1 MAENNTGFFSK
12 VRQAAEGF
20 LDQYIEKAQTNSNT
34 EGAWSRKGLLHVDY
48 ATDQQAGWIEKR
60 GLVSSGVLKNMAR
73 KDSAV
78 IAVILTRLS
87 QVSAFAQPQKDRYSP
102 GFKIQ
107 PKVPLEM
114 SREDKI
120 KLADPNLSDEERAQI
135 KYEALKRISEEQAK
149 QEEDMDRMKDFI
161 LHCGMPKSEMET
173 DKKRVDFDK
182 FVKLITMDTLTYN
195 FSAIEKIPQKGHQKH
210 DDWKL
215 HSFYPVSAG
224 TVKHLSKKS
233 AMFYEQY
240 LRKKAE
246 ERGDEFMK
254 TPDEPYCYGQVV
266 QGRVVAA
273 WTHSEMAFEPRI
285 PSVDP
290 EDNGYPPGELEL
302 LIQLVTAHLYAEA
315 HNRNFFTQGL
325 GTKGLLHIKGESIS
339 QAQLEGFKRQWYSQ
353 VINSKNAFRPPIIGL
368 ADDVKWV
375 QLAGNNKD
383 MEFDNWMHYL
393 IRMLCAIY
401 QIDPGEINFDISK
414 VNSSTLN
421 ETSNEQRIKQSRDK
435 GLKPL
440 LDYIENIINR
450 HILQAWDSDLAEK
463 YEFKFVGLD
472 AETREQE
479 AKRLKEEVETWK
491 TYNEARIEMGKEPI
505 EDGDVI
511 GAAVFTQYKQ
521 MMEQAEMGGMDGQ
534 GGEGGPN
541 EQAPEHTEEMD
552 TEHDDILSD
561 LESEL
566 EGMEKEAKVEADRKK
581 TMEEKQKKEETTKK
595 AFPVKVEYYQLEDDN
610 DD

>member
-1 MAENNTGFFSK
+1 MAENKKGLFNK
-12 VRQAAEGF
+12 VRQAAEVYLDGF
-20 LDQYIEKAQTNSNT
+20 IEKSQTSSNVQ
-34 EGAWSRKGLLHVDY
+34 GAWQRKGLLHVDY

-60 GLVSSGVLKNMAR
+60 GLISNGVLKNMAR
-73 KDSAV
+73 KDTAVLAV
-78 IAVILTRLS
+78 IFTRLS
-87 QVSAFAQPQKDRYSP
+87 QVSAFAQPQKDKYSA
-102 GFKIQ
+102 GFEIRPRKPSQ
-107 PKVPLEM
+107 M

-120 KLADPNLSDEERAQI
+120 KLADPSLTDDERAKI
-135 KYEALKRISEEQAK
+135 KYEALKKISEEQAA
-149 QEEDMDRMKDFI
+149 QEKDIEKIQEFV

-173 DKKRVDFDK
+173 DKRRVDFDK
-182 FVKLITMDTLTYN
+182 FVKLLTMDTLTYN
-195 FSAIEKIPQKGHQKH
+195 FSAIEKIPQKGHQTPE
-210 DDWKL
+210 DWKL

-224 TVKHLSKKS
+224 TIKHLSRKS

-240 LRKKAE
+240 LQKKAE
-246 ERGDEFMK
+246 EKGERFTK
-254 TPDEPYCYGQVV
+254 TNGELYAYGQVV
-266 QGRVVAA
+266 QGRIVAA
-273 WTHSEMAFEPRI
+273 WTPSEMVFEPRI

-290 EDNGYPPGELEL
+290 DDNGYPPGELEL
-302 LIQLVTAHLYAEA
+302 LIQLVTAHMYAEA

-325 GTKGLLHIKGESIS
+325 GTKGLLHIKGESVS

-353 VINSKNAFRPPIIGL
+353 VINSKNAFRPPIIGH

-421 ETSNEQRIKQSRDK
+421 ESSNEQRLKQSRDK

-450 HILQAWDSDLAEK
+450 HLIRAWDSNLADK

-472 AETREQE
+472 AETRQQE
-479 AKRLKEEVETWK
+479 AERLKEEVETWK

-521 MMEQAEMGGMDGQ
+521 TKEQAEGAAEAGAEGGMDGNSQ
-534 GGEGGPN
+534 GTE
-541 EQAPEHTEEMD
+541 ESDPEHDEIISSLETELQD
-552 TEHDDILSD
+552 V
-561 LESEL
+561 
-566 EGMEKEAKVEADRKK
+566 EKEAADQKK
-581 TMEEKQKKEETTKK
+581 NQENQEKKEETTKK
-595 AFPVKVEYYQLEDDN
+595 AFPVKVEYYQFEDD
-610 DD
+610 DE